1 MMKTIIAATV
11 AVAAC
16 AGASFAQNYSLNPTF
31 GSTNLS
37 AGFAPDPYTVS
48 ITAGGNIDAGSAL
61 GGSCRGM
68 IANAPDYR
76 LNYLSLIH
84 I

>member
-48 ITAGGNIDAGSAL
+48 ITAAGPIAAGPAPGGARPGPTPPPPA
-61 GGSCRGM
+61 
-68 IANAPDYR
+68 
-76 LNYLSLIH
+76 
-84 I
+84 